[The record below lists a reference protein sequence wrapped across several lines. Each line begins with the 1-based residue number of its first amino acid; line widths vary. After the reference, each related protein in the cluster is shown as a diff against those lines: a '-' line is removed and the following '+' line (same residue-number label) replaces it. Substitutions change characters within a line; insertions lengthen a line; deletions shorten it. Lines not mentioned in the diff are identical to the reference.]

1 MQGIKRVLDE
11 KILSKH
17 MLLKRSVKE
26 GTDVQTYLQGL
37 FSVTHTHELPLLGQ
51 RNCLVVVILHCKFKL
66 MVLIL

>member
-11 KILSKH
+11 KNLSKH
-17 MLLKRSVKE
+17 MLLKHPAKE
-26 GTDVQTYLQGL
+26 GTDVQTYLQSL

-51 RNCLVVVILHCKFKL
+51 RNCLVIVILYCQFKL